1 MAAIFN
7 VTCQPH
13 GLLINLEREAL
24 AFSVSTTRK
33 RARRT
38 QDERSAVTRATIV
51 RAVVRIIESRGLASA
66 TTRAVALEAGVSR
79 GAMQHHF
86 PSHDDLIL
94 EIVSEELTQH
104 LHFRW
109 NTEVLRKKSL
119 AQRIDLVLAHYYK
132 VFSSPIFY
140 AVIPVLI
147 NPEPTFRKRVQS
159 RLIEL
164 QNAINNVWRN
174 VFSDVP
180 VSDEEVA
187 SMRRVAMG
195 AIRGYSLRE
204 RYSEVG
210 TWPTDAVMLRDMI
223 LLRLQQTPRGEKGRR
238 TVRSGRK
245 PG

>member
-1 MAAIFN
+1 M
-7 VTCQPH
+7 
-13 GLLINLEREAL
+13 NLEREAL
-24 AFSVSTTRK
+24 AVSVSTTRK
-33 RARRT
+33 VARVRRT
-38 QDERSAVTRATIV
+38 QDERSSATRATIV
-51 RAVVRIIESRGLASA
+51 RAVVRIIERRGLAGA

-86 PSHDDLIL
+86 PAHDDLIL

-109 NTEVLRKKSL
+109 DTDELRTKSL
-119 AQRIDLVLAHYYK
+119 AQRVDLVLAHYYK
-132 VFSSPIFY
+132 VFSSPIFC

-147 NPEPTFRKRVQS
+147 DPEPAFRKRVQS

-164 QNAINNVWRN
+164 QNAINHVWRN

-180 VSDEEVA
+180 ISDEEVA

-195 AIRGYSLRE
+195 AIRGYALRE
-204 RYSEVG
+204 RYSDVG

-223 LLRLQQTPRGEKGRR
+223 LLRLQRTPRGDEGRR

-245 PG
+245 AG